1 MKTHSQKFLQQ
12 RRFYTVLPILVIP
25 FLTLLFWA
33 LGGGKGISA
42 EAKGN
47 EPSGLNL
54 ELPKAYF
61 SDEDENW
68 NKFALYEKARKDSL
82 KYQKERKNDPY
93 YQVDYLT
100 DASVVD
106 EKQVEQPEKG
116 RLNPSLNKRD
126 RIVDP
131 NEEKVNK
138 KLEQL
143 YQELE
148 NTSTSSPIVSQA
160 DYSTTINDNEQFAAD
175 VDRLEQMMLM
185 MQESG
190 SEDPEMQQIESVL
203 EKILD
208 IQFPERVKQRMKEQ
222 SLIDQ
227 AHAFSVETNPRQ
239 VYQSSI
245 DYDYIEAASVS
256 QYTMYGRNAFYGLE
270 DDPTEVSN
278 AGNAIEAVI
287 HDTQELVRGSTVK
300 MRLLND
306 IYINGQLIP
315 RGQFIYGTCNINNE
329 RLKISIESIRSDN
342 NLLPV
347 SLEVYD
353 LDGLS
358 GIYVPGAIT
367 DDITRQTTNQALQD
381 LDFYSF
387 DPSVSAQV
395 VNAGIQA
402 TKSLLS
408 KKTKEIKVTVKAG
421 YKILLKDS
429 RSHT

>member
-1 MKTHSQKFLQQ
+1 M
-12 RRFYTVLPILVIP
+12 LPLLVIP
-25 FLTLLFWA
+25 FLMLLFWA

-42 EAKGN
+42 EARGN
-47 EPSGLNL
+47 EPLGLNL

-61 SDEDENW
+61 TDEDENW
-68 NKFALYEKARKDSL
+68 NKFALYEKAKKDSL
-82 KYQKERKNDPY
+82 KYQQERKNDPY

-106 EKQVEQPEKG
+106 EKQVEQSEKG
-116 RLNPSLNKRD
+116 RLNSSLKKRD
-126 RIVDP
+126 RSVDP

-148 NTSTSSPIVSQA
+148 NTSSAKVPEA
-160 DYSTTINDNEQFAAD
+160 DYSITINDDDQFAAD
-175 VDRLEQMMLM
+175 VDRLEQMMLI

-190 SEDPEMQQIESVL
+190 AEDPEMQQIENML

-208 IQFPERVKQRMKEQ
+208 IQYPERVKQRMKVQ
-222 SLIDQ
+222 SLKDQ
-227 AHAFSVETNPRQ
+227 AHAFSVETNPSQ
-239 VYQSSI
+239 ANNSMES
-245 DYDYIEAASVS
+245 ASF
-256 QYTMYGRNAFYGLE
+256 GRNAFYGLE
-270 DDPTEVSN
+270 DDQVEASN
-278 AGNAIEAVI
+278 AGNTIEAVI

-306 IYINGQLIP
+306 IYINGQMVQQ
-315 RGQFIYGTCNINNE
+315 GQFIYGTCNINNE
-329 RLKISIESIRSDN
+329 RLKISIESIRSEN

-353 LDGLS
+353 LDGLP

-367 DDITRQTTNQALQD
+367 DDIARQTTNQTLQD

-395 VNAGIQA
+395 ANAGIQA

-408 KKTKEIKVTVKAG
+408 KKAKEIKVTVKDG
-421 YKILLKDS
+421 YKILLIDS
-429 RSHT
+429 RNHS

>member
-1 MKTHSQKFLQQ
+1 MKMHSQKFLQQ
-12 RRFYTVLPILVIP
+12 RRFFTVLPLLVIP

-42 EAKGN
+42 EAKRN

-61 SDEDENW
+61 TDEDENW
-68 NKFALYEKARKDSL
+68 NKFALYEKAKKDSL
-82 KYQKERKNDPY
+82 KYQQERKNDPY

-100 DASVVD
+100 DASVKEE
-106 EKQVEQPEKG
+106 EKVKEPKKS
-116 RLNPSLNKRD
+116 RLNSSLNKRD
-126 RIVDP
+126 RTIDP
-131 NEEKVNK
+131 NEVKINK

-143 YQELE
+143 YRELE
-148 NTSTSSPIVSQA
+148 STSINSSEVSEA
-160 DYSTTINDNEQFAAD
+160 DYSTTINNNDQFASD
-175 VDRLEQMMLM
+175 VDRLEKMMLM

-190 SEDPEMQQIESVL
+190 AEDLEMQQIESVL

-208 IQFPERVKQRMKEQ
+208 IQYPERVKQRMKEQ
-222 SLIDQ
+222 SLKDQ
-227 AHAFSVETNPRQ
+227 AHAFSVETNPGQ
-239 VYQSSI
+239 VYSSSLDD
-245 DYDYIEAASVS
+245 DYMQTASIH
-256 QYTMYGRNAFYGLE
+256 QFTMYGRNAFYGLE
-270 DDPTEVSN
+270 DDPAEASKT
-278 AGNAIEAVI
+278 GNAIEAVI

-315 RGQFIYGTCNINNE
+315 SGQFIYGTCNINNE
-329 RLKISIESIRSDN
+329 RLKISIESIRSEN

-353 LDGLS
+353 LDGLP

-367 DDITRQTTNQALQD
+367 SDIARQTTTKALQD

-395 VNAGIQA
+395 ANAGIQA

-408 KKTKEIKVTVKAG
+408 KKAKEIKITVKAG

-429 RSHT
+429 RSNS